1 MERALFAWKVAAF
14 AAFAAFAAA
23 GKLRKGATENK
34 VRVERGEDGSRERGR
49 ELEGELKT
57 S

>member
-1 MERALFAWKVAAF
+1 MFAWKVAAF

-23 GKLRKGATENK
+23 GKLREGAREDR
-34 VRVERGEDGSRERGR
+34 VRVERGEDEDGR
-49 ELEGELKT
+49 T